1 MSFGSISNLYIIGRY
16 LFSSFLSE
24 NFRNTDVYKN
34 YILNQT
40 FTREIGSGAIDLTS
54 FTDVS
59 ETYTV
64 TDLIF
69 KLSPRNSSDID
80 IELKYSGSV
89 VFNKTNSSDSH
100 YTSFSTTGLTPT
112 IKITDTRNGG
122 NSVSTD
128 LFTFSQINIS
138 GTGYF
143 ETVNDVVLNIGLGT
157 ADVNIRYDSLDI
169 DYTNTSNE
177 AIGIDFNAQSTDNY
191 IVTKTVNGTLVETSS
206 VDGIDDG
213 NAVFSI
219 SGTVEAGQ
227 TLSVSTDTADPDGT
241 GTLSYSWQTSDNTT
255 SGSEV

>member
-1 MSFGSISNLYIIGRY
+1 MSFGSISNLYVIGRY

-40 FTREIGSGAIDLTS
+40 FTREISSGAIDFSS

-128 LFTFSQINIS
+128 LFTIS
-138 GTGYF
+138 HGCEYHGP
-143 ETVNDVVLNIGLGT
+143 
-157 ADVNIRYDSLDI
+157 
-169 DYTNTSNE
+169 
-177 AIGIDFNAQSTDNY
+177 Q
-191 IVTKTVNGTLVETSS
+191 
-206 VDGIDDG
+206 
-213 NAVFSI
+213 
-219 SGTVEAGQ
+219 
-227 TLSVSTDTADPDGT
+227 
-241 GTLSYSWQTSDNTT
+241 
-255 SGSEV
+255 